1 MKKRIAVLVRKRQ
14 AEALRMA
21 IGLTLADDEVTV
33 FIMNIPLSDDASITM
48 NLEMLGEVGVRI
60 LSNKQDAGPDA
71 FPDTGPDKGFE
82 QLTTEEIAGRLT
94 EFDTVIPY

>member
-33 FIMNIPLSDDASITM
+33 FIMNVPLSGDAAIAM

-60 LSNKQDAGPDA
+60 LSNKPAYRQDAGA
-71 FPDTGPDKGFE
+71 EKGFE

-94 EFDTVIPY
+94 EFDTVVPY

>member
-33 FIMNIPLSDDASITM
+33 FIMNIPLSDDAAITM

-60 LSNKQDAGPDA
+60 LSNKQDAGQE
-71 FPDTGPDKGFE
+71 KGFE